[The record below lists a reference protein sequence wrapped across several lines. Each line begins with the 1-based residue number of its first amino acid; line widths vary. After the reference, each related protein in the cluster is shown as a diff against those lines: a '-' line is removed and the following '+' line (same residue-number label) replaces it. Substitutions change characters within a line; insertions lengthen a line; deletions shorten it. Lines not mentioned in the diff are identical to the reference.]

1 MKTQSSRAPIMTTSS
16 KTDLNATIEKR
27 RSQIQEQIEMLQAKV
42 EELGQ
47 DADWGCAGSMGH
59 ILESLR
65 DLNGI
70 NG

>member
-1 MKTQSSRAPIMTTSS
+1 MKTQSSS
-16 KTDLNATIEKR
+16 KTDLARTIEKR
-27 RSQIQEQIEMLQAKV
+27 QSQIREQIEMLQARV

-47 DADWGCAGSMGH
+47 DADWGCAGSLGH